1 MRRRPLT
8 DVRGSESSRDVPS
21 RDIPSRDREGA
32 VRNKRVAVLAP
43 VAWRTPPLQYG
54 AWETVAGN
62 IAEGLVARGWDVTLF
77 ATRDSV
83 TRAHLHAVIDRG
95 YEEDRAIDPKV
106 AEYLQISEA
115 FEHAAEFD
123 LIHSHY
129 DFMALTYT
137 RLVRTPVL
145 TTIHGFSSPQIMPV
159 YQKYR
164 DGYFVSISES
174 DRAPGLN
181 YLATVYNGIDLALYP
196 LQESGGDD
204 LIFLGRIHP
213 DKGVHLA
220 IEVAQQSGLPLL
232 IAGIIQDE
240 AYFREQ
246 VKPYLDDQIRY
257 VGPVDV
263 EGKNELFARAR
274 ALLHLNTIPE
284 RFGLVLAEANA
295 AGVPVIAMD
304 LGSCREVIEDGQTGF
319 LVASVAEAV
328 RALERIPEIDRTA
341 CRQRVQECFSIE
353 TMVEAY
359 ERVYCKIFDLEAKR
373 RS

>member
-1 MRRRPLT
+1 MT
-8 DVRGSESSRDVPS
+8 VTS
-21 RDIPSRDREGA
+21 
-32 VRNKRVAVLAP
+32 NKRRVAMLSP
-43 VAWRTPPLQYG
+43 VAWRTPPLHYG
-54 AWETVAGN
+54 AWETVASN
-62 IAEGLVARGWDVTLF
+62 ITEGLVARGWDVTLF

-83 TRAHLHAVIDRG
+83 TRAHLHAVVDRG
-95 YEEDRAIDPKV
+95 YEEDPSGDPKV
-106 AEYLQISEA
+106 AEYLHISEA

-137 RLVRTPVL
+137 RLVTTPVL
-145 TTIHGFSSPQIMPV
+145 TTVHGFSSPRIMPV
-159 YQKYR
+159 YQKYG
-164 DGYFVSISES
+164 DGYFVSISDS

-181 YLATVYNGIDLALYP
+181 YLATVYNGIDLSLYP

-220 IEVAQQSGLPLL
+220 IEVARLSGRRLI

-240 AYFREQ
+240 VYYREKL
-246 VKPYLDDQIRY
+246 KPHIDGQKICYI
-257 VGPVDV
+257 GPVGIA
-263 EGKNELFARAR
+263 GKNELFARAC

-304 LGSCREVIEDGQTGF
+304 LGSCREVIKDGQTGF
-319 LVASVAEAV
+319 LVNNSEEAV
-328 RALERIPEIDRTA
+328 LALGRLAEIDRNA
-341 CRQRVQECFSIE
+341 CRERVRQCFSIE
-353 TMVEAY
+353 TMVAAY
-359 ERVYCKIFDLEAKR
+359 ERVYWKIFEMGAEQ